1 MENKVIK
8 KSEINKLKAI
18 HFNLLAFLFYSLN
31 SYAADST
38 TFPKLWEMVI
48 SNSPLTK
55 AIILQKKASDKS
67 TERLNRYYLP
77 SFYLNS
83 NLFSTNDPGLT
94 FMNFLSEG
102 QTKQDDFIPS
112 NLNSPSNHI
121 FNQSNIGIDY
131 LVYDSGARAALRRSQ
146 EHESK
151 SLENEQKLVLINQY
165 VMTLQYFLNYILSN
179 NYEKE
184 LKLINNNLE
193 LLIKKYKVGEKS
205 NPVGYNGLLS
215 LKNLQNQIDII
226 NLELNS
232 KIETIKN
239 SLKLLTGNS
248 SINIDPEA
256 ISFEK
261 LLSSYAISTNE
272 NTTSFQVNLEKEKAL
287 SIKESITQEKS
298 KYMPKIGFFGQENLA
313 IGDRGSQT
321 SYTFGIYLKLYI
333 NPSEFGGDDEKE
345 IQTRAREKNAESIA
359 LNDAIILN
367 ITNKEIDKNNI
378 KLTLLN
384 KSEEII
390 LEQTKIVFNLYN
402 NGNTNISQI
411 SEIINKHIDI
421 LNKKYLLKETI
432 LKDHL
437 ELIKHSQKDVKPEN
451 IWNIKI

>member
-1 MENKVIK
+1 M
-8 KSEINKLKAI
+8 KAI
-18 HFNLLAFLFYSLN
+18 HFNILALLFFPLN
-31 SYAADST
+31 SYAADSI
-38 TFPKLWEMVI
+38 TFPKLWEMVV
-48 SNSPLTK
+48 SNSPSTK

-67 TERLNRYYLP
+67 IERLKRYYLP

-102 QTKQDDFIPS
+102 QTRQDDFIPS

-131 LVYDSGARAALRRSQ
+131 LVYDSGARASLRSSQ

-151 SLENEQKLVLINQY
+151 SLENEQKLLLINQY
-165 VMTLQYFLNYILSN
+165 VIALQYFLNYVLSN

-184 LKLINNNLE
+184 LKLISNDLE

-215 LKNLQNQIDII
+215 LKSLQNQIDII
-226 NLELNS
+226 QLELNS
-232 KIETIKN
+232 KIEVIKS
-239 SLKLLTGNS
+239 SLKLLTGNIS
-248 SINIDPEA
+248 LNIDPDT

-261 LLSSYAISTNE
+261 LLSSYASIKNEKAISY
-272 NTTSFQVNLEKEKAL
+272 QVNLEKEKAL

-345 IQTRAREKNAESIA
+345 IQAIAKEKNAESIA
-359 LNDAIILN
+359 LNNTIIQN

-384 KSEEII
+384 RSEEII
-390 LEQTKIVFNLYN
+390 LEQIKISLNLYN
-402 NGNTNISQI
+402 NGKINISQI
-411 SEIINKHIDI
+411 TEMINKKIEI
-421 LNKKYLLKETI
+421 LNQKYLLKEII

-451 IWNIKI
+451 IWKIKI